1 MKNKNAN
8 EMRNGI
14 KQIENVQKR
23 KKIFLFN
30 LAKYFPRF
38 SQYIKISTKFSK
50 FFLKLKQQKQL
61 R

>member
-30 LAKYFPRF
+30 LTKYFPRF
-38 SQYIKISTKFSK
+38 SQ
-50 FFLKLKQQKQL
+50 
-61 R
+61 